1 MAGADS
7 TLSQSGNEYSNF
19 NIKLGRLLF
28 SDPQRDRQRAIV
40 VANHQDIVAG
50 IEALDLVRVDF
61 KACRLHFSVQ

>member
-50 IEALDLVRVDF
+50 IEALD
-61 KACRLHFSVQ
+61 